1 MNIETNKKN
10 NKVIGIVTIV
20 AGLLIGGSIVG
31 YGIINNAE
39 NEYVNVTSK
48 IDDINTLAK
57 ERLNILKDLE
67 DNMKEYKP
75 AKLLLEECIKNSNKI
90 SEKSDITS
98 EDMNKS
104 IDTLS
109 DLNISVDK
117 LLDEYDKNSELKE
130 DKLLSEKMD
139 SLLELDYLIDDQ
151 VKEFN
156 TKSRNDFNESI
167 IKFPA
172 NIILKIKGDGPVK
185 SFKN

>member
-10 NKVIGIVTIV
+10 KKIIGIVTII
-20 AGLLIGGSIVG
+20 AGLLIGGAIVG
-31 YGIINNAE
+31 HGIINDAE
-39 NEYVNVTSK
+39 NEYVNVSSQ
-48 IDDINTLAK
+48 IDYINTLAK

-67 DNMKEYKP
+67 DNMKGYKSV
-75 AKLLLEECIKNSNKI
+75 KLLLEECIKNSNKI
-90 SEKSDITS
+90 SKKTDITS

-130 DKLLSEKMD
+130 DELLSKKMD
-139 SLLELDYLIDDQ
+139 GLLELDYLIDDQ
-151 VKEFN
+151 VKVFN
-156 TKSRNDFNESI
+156 TNSRKDFNESI

-172 NIILKIKGDGPVK
+172 NIILKTKGYGPVK